1 MREANSTSFEGA
13 NAEMTVSSVHIA
25 RQSLIIHVLPS
36 AFPRTAGPT
45 RDLLGYDLRRERP

>member
-1 MREANSTSFEGA
+1 MSEANSTSFEGA